1 LFNTLRYWINNI
13 NENINKIKLKQ
24 KKSWTLG
31 MVIQT
36 GRSSSHITC
45 FLNMT
50 SHTCLSNLKKNMTSS
65 PVIKLISQ
73 RYWNHGS
80 ATDDRPL
87 YTAICHWFRVPFGRW
102 TGTIF
107 FYPNKK
113 IKAAAGRTYIE
124 TKTVIIQP
132 FKVINSECNLKM
144 LFEVREDGN
153 QKMKTSLSG

>member
-1 LFNTLRYWINNI
+1 MFNTLRYWINNI

-24 KKSWTLG
+24 KMSWTLG

-50 SHTCLSNLKKNMTSS
+50 SQTCLSNLKKNMSSS
-65 PVIKLISQ
+65 PAIKLFSQ

-80 ATDDRPL
+80 ATDGRPL
-87 YTAICHWFRVPFGRW
+87 CTVICHWFCVPFGRW

-107 FYPNKK
+107 F
-113 IKAAAGRTYIE
+113 IQ
-124 TKTVIIQP
+124 TK
-132 FKVINSECNLKM
+132 NLKLLLEEPTLKPKQWLYNHSKWSTM
-144 LFEVREDGN
+144 NVIWKCYL
-153 QKMKTSLSG
+153 K

>member
-1 LFNTLRYWINNI
+1 MFNTLRYWINNI

-65 PVIKLISQ
+65 PAIKLFSEVLKPWICNRWQ
-73 RYWNHGS
+73 TIVHG
-80 ATDDRPL
+80 DLPL
-87 YTAICHWFRVPFGRW
+87 VSCTIW
-102 TGTIF
+102 TLNRNNF

-113 IKAAAGRTYIE
+113 FKAAVGRTYIE

-153 QKMKTSLSG
+153 RKIKTSLSG